1 MGYPPRSTRP
11 RRSGPGR
18 TRLTNQDEPGSCSH
32 TCDDKGYEALSDPL
46 LRSIRTCRSIAEMGN
61 SVALPF
67 LSDVSA
73 FTDVDPEI
81 IQGAE
86 KWLVGQQ
93 AKDGHWQP
101 RYGYDDSG
109 AYRVHCRH
117 SGRIAAIDTT
127 PLTQFRNLSNW
138 QLRNMVACTGCSN
151 TTLRSTAG
159 DMQVASRVPRWQS

>member
-1 MGYPPRSTRP
+1 MPPCSGAASLISFEIASEAWCLSP
-11 RRSGPGR
+11 RFD
-18 TRLTNQDEPGSCSH
+18 Q
-32 TCDDKGYEALSDPL
+32 SD
-46 LRSIRTCRSIAEMGN
+46 GN
-61 SVALPF
+61 VRGKP
-67 LSDVSA
+67 
-73 FTDVDPEI
+73 
-81 IQGAE
+81 
-86 KWLVGQQ
+86 
-93 AKDGHWQP
+93 HWQP